1 MRHSKYTRMA
11 AELVHKYGFHLSR
24 SKEFNDLEPYE
35 QATVRNH
42 AFKILRN
49 ATID

>member
-1 MRHSKYTRMA
+1 MA
-11 AELVHKYGFHLSR
+11 AELVHKYGYHLSR
-24 SKEFNDLEPYE
+24 SNEFNSLEPYE

-49 ATID
+49 ATIE